1 MGIDMIRRGAP
12 IRARDVGALPQQ
24 TRDSIMLGGTGGQR
38 LGDDSSLILNPAK
51 ARTNNLH
58 LMGVVDLSAD
68 GDYLECVVYDPV
80 TTTFGENVVYVVKP
94 AILAASQWNGVTQT
108 TLDTG
113 TEYTYDATDLDITYQ
128 RRATWYVY
136 NEETEEDDEFTETQ
150 EITASYYYHEL
161 IVACRTA
168 EGILLDTNQAGR
180 HWAAV

>member
-1 MGIDMIRRGAP
+1 
-12 IRARDVGALPQQ
+12 
-24 TRDSIMLGGTGGQR
+24 MLGGTGGQR

-80 TTTFGENVVYVVKP
+80 SVTFGTNVVYVVKP
-94 AILAASQWNGVTQT
+94 AILAASQWNGITQT

-113 TEYTYDATDLDITYQ
+113 TEITYDATSLDITYQ
-128 RRATWYVY
+128 RRATW
-136 NEETEEDDEFTETQ
+136 DDELSVEQTEVQ
-150 EITASYYYHEL
+150 EITSPYYYHEI
-161 IVACRTA
+161 IVVCRTA

-180 HWAAV
+180 HWAAEVVIEESE